1 MMNQA
6 PRVGWRSA
14 VQRAAG
20 RAAACDRAAVDSDHG
35 ITSRI
40 LLGTNASSAPPRSA
54 TAPLHSVIVLPL

>member
-1 MMNQA
+1 M
-6 PRVGWRSA
+6 
-14 VQRAAG
+14 QRAAG